1 MKKYILVILLSII
14 SLLSF
19 SQEHKEVFSK
29 DIFISKELSGTI
41 KLYDNGVPTFTPLDQ
56 IVIDAHFE
64 EIQYQMSAD
73 TMKIFTENWSTVK
86 LYPYENIDLSKM
98 KDTLIFKF
106 DTY

>member
-1 MKKYILVILLSII
+1 MKAWLILLTGEKRKYKPQIYYLIILLSII

-19 SQEHKEVFSK
+19 SQDHKEVFSK

-64 EIQYQMSAD
+64 EIKY
-73 TMKIFTENWSTVK
+73 
-86 LYPYENIDLSKM
+86 
-98 KDTLIFKF
+98 
-106 DTY
+106 